1 MVVKIYKDKV
11 LIPNL
16 VSEISSDIEI
26 MLHTIEKKIK
36 GIIINFNADINKS
49 DAAVKILDI
58 IKLRGTEIKE
68 FNNVEKFDKSKPITK
83 WERQNTLDC

>member
-1 MVVKIYKDKV
+1 MYDEKNSPSVIAIIVVKIYKDKV
-11 LIPNL
+11 LTPNL
-16 VSEISSDIEI
+16 VSEISSDIEM

-58 IKLRGTEIKE
+58 IKPAI
-68 FNNVEKFDKSKPITK
+68 
-83 WERQNTLDC
+83 